1 MAITTIILTTTINV
15 QDVTFLYQ
23 VDPNS
28 RIQSYLKSI
37 KKWLYETD
45 LNIVLVENSGYNFEE
60 LNIEKENFKSRF
72 EIISFDEK
80 NTRS

>member
-37 KKWLYETD
+37 KNGCMKQ
-45 LNIVLVENSGYNFEE
+45 I
-60 LNIEKENFKSRF
+60 
-72 EIISFDEK
+72 
-80 NTRS
+80 